1 MQRTPPQRVKGQAVF
16 MTGNPDSV
24 PVALLHNLKHNKIL
38 HSEVALLHFDTS
50 SELPRV
56 PNDQKV
62 EVEKLGGGFYQ
73 VTAHYGF
80 MEEPRISNL
89 ISLAREKGM
98 DFDLEKAAFFLGR
111 IKFMPSDEPQMPRW
125 QSRIFTF
132 LSRNE
137 LDAASYFDIPSSQV
151 IDLGVP
157 LRL

>member
-1 MQRTPPQRVKGQAVF
+1 M
-16 MTGNPDSV
+16 N
-24 PVALLHNLKHNKIL
+24 
-38 HSEVALLHFDTS
+38 
-50 SELPRV
+50 
-56 PNDQKV
+56 
-62 EVEKLGGGFYQ
+62 KLGGGFYR

-80 MEEPRISNL
+80 MEKPLISNL
-89 ISLAREKGM
+89 ISLAREQGM
-98 DFDLEKAAFFLGR
+98 DFDLEKIAFFLGR
-111 IKFMPSDEPQMPRW
+111 IKFMPADEPKIPRW

>member
-1 MQRTPPQRVKGQAVF
+1 

-38 HSEVALLHFDTS
+38 HSAVALLHFDTS

-73 VTAHYGF
+73 VIAHYGF
-80 MEEPRISNL
+80 MEKPLISNL
-89 ISLAREKGM
+89 ISLAREQGM
-98 DFDLEKAAFFLGR
+98 DFELEKTAFFLGR
-111 IKFMPSDEPQMPRW
+111 IKFMPSDKPLMPRW

-137 LDAASYFDIPSSQV
+137 LDAASYFDIPNSQV
-151 IDLGVP
+151 IDFGVP
-157 LRL
+157 LHL